1 MGMMMRRLKSLL
13 RPACMIAVIAAAL
26 AAIPA
31 TSFAA
36 TVNIVALGAS
46 NTYGQGRGK
55 TNGGVNPSHAYPAQ
69 LQALLR
75 ARGLDARV
83 SNAGIAGDTTSGML
97 GRLDSA
103 VPQDTSI
110 VILQA
115 GGNDA
120 RRGEGGR
127 VAGNVAQIRKRLT
140 ARGIVVIMLDHLGR
154 IAPKSSRDPDG
165 QHFDARGHAAF
176 AAYLAPQVMAAAKRK
191 R

>member
-1 MGMMMRRLKSLL
+1 MRRLKSLL

-140 ARGIVVIMLDHLGR
+140 ARGIVIIMFDHLGR